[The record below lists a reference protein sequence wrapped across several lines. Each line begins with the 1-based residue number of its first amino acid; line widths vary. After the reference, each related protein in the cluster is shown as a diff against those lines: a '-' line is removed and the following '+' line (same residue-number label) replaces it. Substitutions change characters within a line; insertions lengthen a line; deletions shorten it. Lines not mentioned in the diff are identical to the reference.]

1 MFLRAGLLSLGLLLL
16 SRVLGLV
23 RESAQ
28 AAAFGASAHGD
39 LSVLMLS
46 LPDWL
51 AGLLA
56 GGTLSYVLLPHWA
69 AQAAQ
74 QQARTLA
81 LLSRW
86 LLLLGLLLAATLLLQ
101 RDRLIVL
108 LVPGLPAA
116 LHGAGANSLA
126 WSAVAL
132 PAALLAALWTTRLQ
146 FQRDF
151 TGLYSAHLLVNLV
164 LVAALAT
171 LAWRYVPEQGVAI
184 LGASLLAAMLARLG
198 WLGWRMRRAPTPE
211 PAVVNPPERP
221 MPPPA
226 VWLWAALAAGLPLAL
241 PFAARSLASQAGE
254 GALATFNYAWK
265 LVELPLVLAIQL
277 VASLAFPGIALA
289 LARSQGGSAPGGTDA
304 DAGAAIRAAFA
315 LAWTLACAAAAAL
328 LVGAPAIAQLL
339 FGWGRMGAVG
349 LAQVAAWGAAGAW
362 GLLPQALVAVALTVL
377 AGQSRMKA
385 PGLAYG
391 AALAVLLLAGA
402 QGASDG
408 LVLMWLLNAAWA
420 GVALVGLA
428 ALGRAALAHWLPWR
442 AMWAPLLVLAAAA
455 AGSALAPVRDMLA
468 GTVATLA
475 LSGVAATVVI
485 AAGWLAGA
493 DLRRALRR

>member
-16 SRVLGLV
+16 SRVLGLL

-69 AQAAQ
+69 AQSAR
-74 QQARTLA
+74 QQARTLV

-86 LLLLGLLLAATLLLQ
+86 LLLLGAVLAAALLWQ

-108 LVPGLPAA
+108 LVPGLPMA
-116 LHGAGANSLA
+116 LRDAGADSLA

-146 FQRDF
+146 YQRDF
-151 TGLYSAHLLVNLV
+151 TGLYSAHVLVNLV

-171 LAWRYVPEQGVAI
+171 LAWRYVPEQGIAI

-198 WLGWRMRRAPTPE
+198 WLGWRMRRP
-211 PAVVNPPERP
+211 PAHDTAAVNPSDRP

-226 VWLWAALAAGLPLAL
+226 VWLWAGLAAGLPLVL

-277 VASLAFPGIALA
+277 VASLAFPGIALV
-289 LARSQGGSAPGGTDA
+289 LARSQGASALRRPDA
-304 DAGAAIRAAFA
+304 DAATAIRAAFA

-328 LVGAPAIAQLL
+328 LVGAPAIAQML
-339 FGWGRMGAVG
+339 FGWGRMGAAG

-362 GLLPQALVAVALTVL
+362 GLLPQALIAVALTVL

-385 PGLAYG
+385 PVLAYG

-420 GVALVGLA
+420 GVALVSLA
-428 ALGRAALAHWLPWR
+428 ALGRKALALWLPWR
-442 AMWAPLLVLAAAA
+442 SMWSPFLVLAAAA
-455 AGSALAPVRDMLA
+455 AGSTPAPIRDMLA
-468 GTVATLA
+468 STVTTLA
-475 LSGVAATVVI
+475 LSGAVAMVVI